1 MICLNQFD
9 QIMSSHRKIANLQ
22 GAIHLIRGQRV
33 MLDSDLA
40 AIYGVT
46 AKRLNEQL
54 KRNRPRFPDD
64 FAFQL
69 TVQEFTKLKSQI
81 ATSSSHGG
89 KRKLPWVFTE
99 HGALMLASVLN
110 SQIAVQASVR
120 VVRAFVRLREMVVAN
135 VQLATKLEQIERRL
149 DSHDEAIVELFAAL
163 KRLLESPEP
172 SRRREIGFH
181 VREKTARYRVHHK
194 SKIRNRNS
202 KIPSMANTQDIRRR
216 IKSIRNTAQI

>member
-1 MICLNQFD
+1 MISLDQFD
-9 QIMSSHRKIANLQ
+9 ESMSSQSRIVNLEN
-22 GAIHLIRGQRV
+22 AIHLIRGHRV

-40 AIYGVT
+40 GIYGVT

-69 TVQEFTKLKSQI
+69 TVQEFTNLKSQI

-110 SQIAVQASVR
+110 SEIAVQASVR
-120 VVRAFVRLREMVVAN
+120 VVRAFVRLREMVAAN
-135 VQLATKLEQIERRL
+135 VQLAAKLRELERRL
-149 DSHDEAIVELFAAL
+149 DSHDEGIANLFAAL
-163 KRLLESPEP
+163 KQLLEPSEP
-172 SRRREIGFH
+172 TKRREIGFH
-181 VREKTARYRVHHK
+181 VREKAAQYRVRRK
-194 SKIRNRNS
+194 SKSN
-202 KIPSMANTQDIRRR
+202 DR
-216 IKSIRNTAQI
+216 ISRIS

>member
-22 GAIHLIRGQRV
+22 SAIHLIRGHRV

-40 AIYGVT
+40 MIYGVT
-46 AKRLNEQL
+46 TKRLNEQL
-54 KRNRPRFPDD
+54 KRNRLRFPAD

-69 TVQEFTKLKSQI
+69 TVQEFRTLKSQI

-110 SQIAVQASVR
+110 SAIAVQASVR
-120 VVRAFVRLREMVVAN
+120 VVRAFVRLREMVAAN
-135 VQLATKLEQIERRL
+135 APLAAKLEELERRF
-149 DSHDEAIVELFAAL
+149 DSHDDAIANLFATL
-163 KRLLESPEP
+163 KQLLEPPEAP
-172 SRRREIGFH
+172 KRREIGFH
-181 VREKTARYRVHHK
+181 VRETAARYRVRRR
-194 SKIRNRNS
+194 SKIN
-202 KIPSMANTQDIRRR
+202 DR
-216 IKSIRNTAQI
+216 ISRIS